1 MGEFRS
7 SYILKQRIQF
17 RPRLSA
23 T

>member
-1 MGEFRS
+1 MQG
-7 SYILKQRIQF
+7 RISLFF